1 MAAFRTGQF
10 KQAGTHGLG
19 GARQQFAKKP
29 QRNVEAKPD
38 FFGQPSVTFGV
49 SHQGLEAARG
59 EVGARILGERMED
72 VLVTPLQ
79 QDIGHHGADLR
90 ACGNREQ
97 VGLRF
102 CAGDFDQIAVTET
115 RRGRQNRFGDD
126 DVVVAGKPAHHL
138 DGGVMNWRKTAAELG
153 ERPRFDSLDQVPEN
167 VVEDV
172 DLLVGQPI
180 GIGDKQISDAP
191 QRIDALV
198 F

>member
-1 MAAFRTGQF
+1 M
-10 KQAGTHGLG
+10 
-19 GARQQFAKKP
+19 
-29 QRNVEAKPD
+29 
-38 FFGQPSVTFGV
+38 

-97 VGLRF
+97 VRLRF

-115 RRGRQNRFGDD
+115 RGGRQNRFGDD
-126 DVVVAGKPAHHL
+126 DVVVAGKSAHHL
-138 DGGVMNWRKTAAELG
+138 DGGIMNWRKAAAELG
-153 ERPRFDSLDQVPEN
+153 ERPGFDSLDQVPEN

-180 GIGDKQISDAP
+180 RIGDKQISDAP

-198 F
+198 FRSALDRFFQLDNKRLPHAHGDSVSCTHGGDGATVYEEVIFARKG